1 MLGMKM
7 EDVFLPDRRQVSL
20 LIRVNAAVAV
30 LENKVYL

>member
-20 LIRVNAAVAV
+20 LIRVNTAVAV

>member
-7 EDVFLPDRRQVSL
+7 EDALLPDRHQVSL

-30 LENKVYL
+30 LENI